1 MITFQ
6 GLGLNNDMQY
16 WIIWIDKELITM
28 AVLTKKIEIDIKNI
42 ARFKEV
48 FDSEAGVSQ
57 SAINRVKRAKENP
70 LYRKGKE

>member
-1 MITFQ
+1 
-6 GLGLNNDMQY
+6 
-16 WIIWIDKELITM
+16 M